1 MNDHPLWYLAV
12 CARAA
17 EAWMQSAHHV
27 ASGSGFNAD
36 HERLYG
42 RIYEGLG
49 YTVDSLIER
58 ALALSNDVGVAD
70 PKALLTAALEKLSA
84 WPEPATMGP
93 NELAS
98 AALVVNASLVDSTRH
113 ATDTLKVAGNLSQG
127 TENLLAGIADSHE
140 RYAYQLGRRST
151 RVMLRFP
158 ATATP

>member
-17 EAWMQSAHHV
+17 ESWFQSAHHV
-27 ASGSGFNAD
+27 ASGSGFSAD

-58 ALALSNDVGVAD
+58 ALSLSNDVGVAD
-70 PKALLTAALEKLSA
+70 PKAILTGALTKLDQWPAPATLAPNDLATAAL
-84 WPEPATMGP
+84 TV
-93 NELAS
+93 N
-98 AALVVNASLVDSTRH
+98 AALVESTRQ
-113 ATDTLKVAGNLSQG
+113 ATDALKVAGNLSQG

-151 RVMLRFP
+151 RVMLRP
-158 ATATP
+158 PTSAP